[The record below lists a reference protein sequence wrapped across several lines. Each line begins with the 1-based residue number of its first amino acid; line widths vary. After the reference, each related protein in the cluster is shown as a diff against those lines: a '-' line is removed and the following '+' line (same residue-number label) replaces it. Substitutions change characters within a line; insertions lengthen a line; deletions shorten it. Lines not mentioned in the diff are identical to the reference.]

1 VGCSFVQ
8 FNLAHMFAY
17 MSAMIGMCPLLSSFE
32 WMRLCFE
39 IHLNML
45 QLPALWSPCMLT
57 NITFVKQMHV
67 SNRYDSS
74 KSLIADGSFENDTKT
89 STLYRCVFFAI
100 IFSKI
105 WLVNIQ
111 ATRK

>member
-1 VGCSFVQ
+1 
-8 FNLAHMFAY
+8 
-17 MSAMIGMCPLLSSFE
+17 
-32 WMRLCFE
+32 
-39 IHLNML
+39 
-45 QLPALWSPCMLT
+45 MLT